1 MSLSSI
7 QAAAEHTN
15 AAIDTTSNVKSLEVA
30 TESPT
35 NVILAVNES
44 IFRVGDATG
53 QQQLSST
60 TTTTSGDMHNNI
72 RRSACFTPSLSTAS
86 TLSDDTDTSDDI
98 SSDDGT
104 QQHHLHRYLPR
115 QRQRQQTSLL
125 QSIFRRPVCGI
136 KRSSPD
142 VSEEE
147 NEDDDDDE
155 HLSLPM
161 KKRPSLGSI
170 KKANPVGS
178 DDAGFD
184 EPTDELQQ
192 QFDIPSSPGQRIED
206 TPLSSSMSSPYTS
219 LFAASS
225 STSPYTSLFAEVDT
239 SAATTSREPLIE
251 IAPTHHHLAHPLS
264 CPENSP
270 RKMSAHDMIKN

>member
-1 MSLSSI
+1 MSLSPI
-7 QAAAEHTN
+7 QAATERTN
-15 AAIDTTSNVKSLEVA
+15 ATIDTTIATSKSLGVA
-30 TESPT
+30 TESDSPT

-44 IFRVGDATG
+44 IFRVGDAIG
-53 QQQLSST
+53 QQLSST
-60 TTTTSGDMHNNI
+60 TTATDGAMHNSI
-72 RRSACFTPSLSTAS
+72 RRSACFTPSLSTAALS
-86 TLSDDTDTSDDI
+86 TLSDDTDTSDEFT
-98 SSDDGT
+98 SDDGE
-104 QQHHLHRYLPR
+104 QHLHRYLPR
-115 QRQRQQTSLL
+115 QRQRQQTSPL

-147 NEDDDDDE
+147 NEDDDDE
-155 HLSLPM
+155 YLSLPM

-184 EPTDELQQ
+184 EPTDEQQQ

-206 TPLSSSMSSPYTS
+206 TPLSSSSSPYTS

-225 STSPYTSLFAEVDT
+225 STTSPYTSLFAE
-239 SAATTSREPLIE
+239 ATTATASREPLIE
-251 IAPTHHHLAHPLS
+251 IAPTHHHLSHPLS
-264 CPENSP
+264 NTPT
-270 RKMSAHDMIKN
+270 KMKSAHDMIKN

>member
-15 AAIDTTSNVKSLEVA
+15 AAIDTTIVASKSLEVA
-30 TESPT
+30 TETDSPT

-44 IFRVGDATG
+44 IFRVGE

-60 TTTTSGDMHNNI
+60 TTSGVMNNSI
-72 RRSACFTPSLSTAS
+72 RRSACFTPSLSTAALS
-86 TLSDDTDTSDDI
+86 TLSDDTDTSDDTI
-98 SSDDGT
+98 SDDGKL
-104 QQHHLHRYLPR
+104 QHQLHRYLPR
-115 QRQRQQTSLL
+115 QRQRQQTSPL
-125 QSIFRRPVCGI
+125 QSIFRRPACGI

-147 NEDDDDDE
+147 NDDDDDDE
-155 HLSLPM
+155 YLSLPM
-161 KKRPSLGSI
+161 KKRPSLCSI

-184 EPTDELQQ
+184 EPTDEQQQ

-206 TPLSSSMSSPYTS
+206 TPLSTSSSPYTS

-225 STSPYTSLFAEVDT
+225 SATSPYTSLFAEAT
-239 SAATTSREPLIE
+239 AASTSREPLIE
-251 IAPTHHHLAHPLS
+251 IAPTHHYLAHPLS

>member
-1 MSLSSI
+1 MSLSPI

-15 AAIDTTSNVKSLEVA
+15 AVIDTTNVASKSLEA
-30 TESPT
+30 TESDSPT

-44 IFRVGDATG
+44 IFRVGE
-53 QQQLSST
+53 QQQGMMATS
-60 TTTTSGDMHNNI
+60 TTTSGVMHNNI
-72 RRSACFTPSLSTAS
+72 RRSACFTPSLSTAALS
-86 TLSDDTDTSDDI
+86 SLSDDTDTSDDTNN
-98 SSDDGT
+98 SDDG
-104 QQHHLHRYLPR
+104 HHLHRYLPR
-115 QRQRQQTSLL
+115 QRQRQQTSPL
-125 QSIFRRPVCGI
+125 QSIFRRPACGI

-147 NEDDDDDE
+147 NEEDDDDE
-155 HLSLPM
+155 YLSLPM
-161 KKRPSLGSI
+161 KKRPSLCSI

-184 EPTDELQQ
+184 EPTDEQQQ

-206 TPLSSSMSSPYTS
+206 TPLSSSSSPYTS

-225 STSPYTSLFAEVDT
+225 STTSPYTSMFAEAT
-239 SAATTSREPLIE
+239 ATTTSREPLIE

-270 RKMSAHDMIKN
+270 KRKSAHDMIKN

>member
-1 MSLSSI
+1 MSLSPI
-7 QAAAEHTN
+7 QAATERTN
-15 AAIDTTSNVKSLEVA
+15 ATIDTTIVATKSLEVA
-30 TESPT
+30 TESDSPT

-44 IFRVGDATG
+44 IFHVGDATG
-53 QQQLSST
+53 QQLSST
-60 TTTTSGDMHNNI
+60 TTTTDGMHNNI
-72 RRSACFTPSLSTAS
+72 RRSACFTPSLSTAALS
-86 TLSDDTDTSDDI
+86 TLSNDTDTSDDTI
-98 SSDDGT
+98 SDDGE
-104 QQHHLHRYLPR
+104 QHLHRYLPR
-115 QRQRQQTSLL
+115 QRQRQQTSPL

-147 NEDDDDDE
+147 NEDDDDE
-155 HLSLPM
+155 YLSLPM

-184 EPTDELQQ
+184 EPTDEQQQ

-206 TPLSSSMSSPYTS
+206 TPLSSSSSPYTS

-225 STSPYTSLFAEVDT
+225 STTSPYTSLFAEAT
-239 SAATTSREPLIE
+239 AATTSREPLIE

-264 CPENSP
+264 CPENTP
-270 RKMSAHDMIKN
+270 TKMKSAHDMIKN